1 MNRHS
6 NGEAAIRIGA
16 FRVGITVSNREG
28 TLSHGV
34 DALVDTGAF
43 YSLVPS
49 SILTEIGIT
58 PTRTRTFN
66 VADGRRIEMPVGEAM
81 VEYAGD
87 QVSTYVA
94 FGPDNARPL
103 LGAYTLEALALQ
115 VDPLKGEL
123 IQAELTL

>member
-1 MNRHS
+1 M
-6 NGEAAIRIGA
+6 GA

-28 TLSHGV
+28 TTSRDV
-34 DALVDTGAF
+34 DALVDMGAF
-43 YSLVPS
+43 FSLLPS
-49 SILTEIGIT
+49 PVLNELGIT
-58 PTRTRTFN
+58 PTQTRTFN
-66 VADGRRIEMPVGEAM
+66 VADGRRLEMPVGEAM
-81 VEYAGD
+81 VAYNGE
-87 QVSTYVA
+87 QVSTYVV

>member
-1 MNRHS
+1 MGS
-6 NGEAAIRIGA
+6 

-28 TLSHGV
+28 TLSRDV
-34 DALVDTGAF
+34 EALVDTGAF
-43 YSLVPS
+43 YSLLPS
-49 SILTEIGIT
+49 GVLTELGIT
-58 PTRTRTFN
+58 PTRTRTLNF
-66 VADGRRIEMPVGEAM
+66 ADGRRIEMPVGEAM

-87 QVSTYVA
+87 QISTYVV
-94 FGPDNARPL
+94 FGPENARPL

>member
-1 MNRHS
+1 M
-6 NGEAAIRIGA
+6 GA

-28 TLSHGV
+28 TSSHDL

-43 YSLVPS
+43 FSLLPSPILNDLGIVPV
-49 SILTEIGIT
+49 E
-58 PTRTRTFN
+58 TRTFN
-66 VADGRRIEMPVGEAM
+66 VADGRRLEMAVGEAM
-81 VEYAGD
+81 VEYGGHR
-87 QVSTYVA
+87 VSTYVV